1 MIAWLP
7 LITPTAAAI
16 FLLVALGLPLSL
28 ALRLRGFFAIAVA
41 IPASLAVV
49 AIASVLAPLVKV
61 HWSPLAPFALGIV
74 VAVLLLFCARRVGP
88 VRRNGAGVHRTLV
101 PVGAAALGGL
111 AIAVS
116 LILSMKSA
124 DAISQTF
131 DANFHLNAVRQILET
146 GSASPLDMDLAAPGS
161 HTYYPTLWH
170 GFVALVA
177 QLSGASIPLAT
188 NATVF
193 VVCTVVWPIGVVLL
207 GRALAGPSTRV
218 AIVSGIVS
226 AAFPNFPLSLAGY
239 GVLYPNLLAIALAPF
254 IFTGII
260 QLCGLSNARRAE
272 GSSIVAAALLTIGSL
287 GAAIF
292 AHPNAI
298 HITLIWMIVPATT
311 LVYRALRGR
320 RVPGWSGA
328 LVEPLLPRTA
338 RRTTALFGLPLLGLA
353 IVVAWAIGRT
363 TDNPWEG
370 KHEVPGALLDA
381 LGMTPRLEGH
391 AWPVTLLFL
400 FGLVAI
406 ARSHRRRWVGYGAL
420 IPLAFY
426 VIADGFP
433 ASEWRTFF
441 LSPWYS
447 DPWRLA
453 ALIWVGALPLVV
465 IGASAA
471 AAWFDLGLRSS
482 ARFLPHPRISRI
494 VGLTFGALFLLAA
507 TQGAGAF
514 AGVQYVSTKYETDAA
529 APLLDTDERA
539 LLERLESHVPEGQV
553 IANNPW
559 NGGALAY
566 AIADREVLVPHTGG
580 KYDPRINEMLEGI
593 ATGTPQACSLSH
605 ELNARFV
612 LDLGTHY
619 VFPETPRAEPYRT
632 ISGIDSADATALTEV
647 DREGEAVLY
656 EITGC

>member
-1 MIAWLP
+1 
-7 LITPTAAAI
+7 
-16 FLLVALGLPLSL
+16 
-28 ALRLRGFFAIAVA
+28 
-41 IPASLAVV
+41 
-49 AIASVLAPLVKV
+49 
-61 HWSPLAPFALGIV
+61 
-74 VAVLLLFCARRVGP
+74 
-88 VRRNGAGVHRTLV
+88 
-101 PVGAAALGGL
+101 
-111 AIAVS
+111 
-116 LILSMKSA
+116 MKSA

-161 HTYYPTLWH
+161 KTYYPTLWH

-177 QLSGASIPLAT
+177 QLSGASVPIAT

-193 VVCTVVWPIGVVLL
+193 VVCAVVWPIGVVLL

-218 AIVSGIVS
+218 TLVSGIAS
-226 AAFPNFPLSLAGY
+226 AAFPNFPLALAGY
-239 GVLYPNLLAIALAPF
+239 GVLYPNLLAIALAPY
-254 IFTGII
+254 IFTGVL
-260 QLCGLSNARRAE
+260 QLCALSNARRSE
-272 GSSIVAAALLTIGSL
+272 GSFFVAAGLLTFGSL

-298 HITLIWMIVPATT
+298 HIALLWMVVPAITV
-311 LVYRALRGR
+311 VYRAFRGQ

-328 LVEPLLPRTA
+328 LVEPLLPRKIRLTA
-338 RRTTALFGLPLLGLA
+338 ALSGLPLLGLA
-353 IVVAWAIGRT
+353 IVIAWAVGRT
-363 TDNPWEG
+363 TDNPWKG
-370 KHEVPGALLDA
+370 KHEVSGALLDA
-381 LGMTPRLEGH
+381 FGMTPRLEGH

-400 FGLVAI
+400 LGLVVI
-406 ARSHRRRWVGYGAL
+406 ARSQRRRWIGFGAL

-433 ASEWRTFF
+433 SSEWRTFF

-471 AAWFDLGLRSS
+471 AAWFDVGLRSS
-482 ARFLPHPRISRI
+482 ARLVAHPQASRI
-494 VGLTFGALFLLAA
+494 VGVTFGALFLLAA

-529 APLLDTDERA
+529 APLLDNDERA
-539 LLERLESHVPEGQV
+539 LLERLEKHVPEGQV

-593 ATGTPQACSLSH
+593 AVGTPQACSLSR
-605 ELNARFV
+605 EFNTRFV
-612 LDLGTHY
+612 LDLGTQY
-619 VFPETPRAEPYRT
+619 VFPETPRAAPYHP
-632 ISGIDSADATALTEV
+632 ISDIDPANASALTEV
-647 DREGEAVLY
+647 DREGDAVLY